1 MNIQTLIRSYSLR
14 SHRLLRAVRLSFAL
28 QIMAVAG
35 LCGCSTPAATYPTP
49 DAAVAALVSAL
60 DPVDPKKVHQVL
72 GSAGE
77 EITNSGDP
85 VEDRAAAGDFLA
97 AYRLGHRLIE
107 TEDGS
112 MMLELGNKQWTFP
125 VPIVR
130 QGDGWAFDC
139 AAGKEEI
146 LNRRVG
152 ENEIFTITACMALV
166 DAQREYAQM
175 DPDGNGL
182 QEYAGKFISDPGKRN
197 GLYWPSADGKPQ
209 SPLGPMA
216 ASAAMDGYDVNQGGR
231 GRPIPF
237 HGYHYRM
244 LKEQGPAAVGGARPF
259 VAGGQQIGGFAFVA
273 SPVEY
278 GNSGIM
284 TFIVNQ
290 DGVVYQRDFGESTE
304 RQARGLKSFNPD
316 SNWTKVAE
324 VE

>member
-1 MNIQTLIRSYSLR
+1 MNIQALIRMYSLR
-14 SHRLLRAVRLSFAL
+14 SQHLFREFRVWFAL
-28 QIMAVAG
+28 PLIAVAG

-60 DPVDPKKVHQVL
+60 DPVDSKQVHHVF

-77 EITNSGDP
+77 EITSSGDP
-85 VEDRAAAGDFLA
+85 VEDRAAAADFLA
-97 AYRLGHRLIE
+97 AYRLGHKLIE

-112 MMLELGNKQWTFP
+112 MMLELGANQWTFP

-152 ENEIFTITACMALV
+152 ENEIFTISACMALV
-166 DAQREYAQM
+166 DAQREYALM

-197 GLYWPSADGKPQ
+197 GLYWPSSAGEPQ

-216 ASAAMDGYDVNQGGR
+216 AQAAIDGYDVNQGGK
-231 GRPIPF
+231 GKPIPF
-237 HGYHYRM
+237 HGYQYRM
-244 LKEQGPAAVGGARPF
+244 LKEQGSAAVGGARPF
-259 VAGGQQIGGFAFVA
+259 VAGGHQIGGFAFVA

-278 GNSGIM
+278 GNSGVM

-290 DGVVYQRDFGESTE
+290 DGVVYQRDLGPSTE
-304 RQARGLKSFNPD
+304 RQARAMKSFNPD